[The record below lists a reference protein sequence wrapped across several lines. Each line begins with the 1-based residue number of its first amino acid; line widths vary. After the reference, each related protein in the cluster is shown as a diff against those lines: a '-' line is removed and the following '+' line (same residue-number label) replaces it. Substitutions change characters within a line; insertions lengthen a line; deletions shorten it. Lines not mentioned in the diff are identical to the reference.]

1 MDELSITVTIADR
14 IYRLTIDKTEEEIV
28 RKAAR
33 QIEERIREYAKTYAY
48 KDKQDLLAMA
58 ALQFTTALLNKDTEQ
73 GRISEAFSAR
83 LKVIEGVLDGEIG
96 KQNVL

>member
-33 QIEERIREYAKTYAY
+33 QIEERMREYAKTYAY

>member
-14 IYRLTIDKTEEEIV
+14 IYRLTIDKNEEEIV

-33 QIEERIREYAKTYAY
+33 QIEERMREYAKTYAY

-58 ALQFTTALLNKDTEQ
+58 ALQFTTALLNKDTEKSRSDE
-73 GRISEAFSAR
+73 GFSAR
-83 LKVIEGVLDGEIG
+83 LKVIEEVLDMEIG